1 MQTVLSS
8 VVVPVCT
15 SKVSTPVQ
23 AKAVAPARVAIAPK
37 AFTNAKTTKQ
47 MLVWEPTNN
56 K

>member
-1 MQTVLSS
+1 MQTVLTSAFA
-8 VVVPVCT
+8 PVACIN
-15 SKVSTPVQ
+15 KAPVQ
-23 AKAVAPARVAIAPK
+23 AKAAVPARVACAPK